1 MIFSKIM
8 GRILRTE
15 PQQSSHDLGH
25 KISNENVPV
34 PRVAPAASVASM
46 RRSPGPADQPGGLVR
61 PVLRRPRDQDHG
73 GHPGTG
79 PARPVGSDPHV
90 SSPVRPCTSTA
101 ESRSPDMATMISA
114 APREQASAGLE

>member
-15 PQQSSHDLGH
+15 PQQGSHDLGH

-34 PRVAPAASVASM
+34 PRVAPAANVASM

-61 PVLRRPRDQDHG
+61 PVLRRRRDQDHG
-73 GHPGTG
+73 GYPGVAITNAAADTL
-79 PARPVGSDPHV
+79 ARSLALELAQTVLFAL
-90 SSPVRPCTSTA
+90 TSTF
-101 ESRSPDMATMISA
+101 
-114 APREQASAGLE
+114 